1 MSHDPYVM
9 WATQCIRSV
18 VTTGKAPDI
27 PDNLPLDMH
36 QEKAGVFVSIKSHG
50 NLRGCMGTLVATK
63 PDVVREIMSN
73 AVSASMRDPRF
84 PAIKAHELD
93 DLVISVDVLKPSEEI
108 DSIKGLDPSR
118 FGIIVRKGF
127 RTGVLLPGIEGVDT
141 VERQIRIALGKAGIN
156 EDEDYVIER
165 FEVER
170 HH

>member
-18 VTTGKAPDI
+18 VTTGKPPDI
-27 PDNLPLDMH
+27 PDDLPLEMY
-36 QEKAGVFVSIKSHG
+36 QAKAGVFVSIKSHG
-50 NLRGCMGTLVATK
+50 NLRGCMGTLVPTK
-63 PDVVREIMSN
+63 PDIAREIMSD
-73 AVSASMRDPRF
+73 AISASMRDPRF
-84 PAIKAHELD
+84 SPVKAHELD

-108 DSIKGLDPSR
+108 DSVQGLDPSR

-156 EDEDYVIER
+156 EDENYVIER